1 MDFQAIVDGM
11 SAMTC
16 VMSVET
22 LKDGKRGKFRI
33 VAGNKPYIDSVE
45 HPFPGVKMLRE
56 KFVPNCEYTDYLTR
70 DLNFE
75 DFCYRSA
82 VEKKC
87 LHSYVHPDRMDV
99 WFNMLFIPLEG
110 DKDGLS
116 YCLYM
121 MEIDQEVDA
130 RQLSDIS
137 SETASSVL
145 DTCIRLRGTNDFNS
159 TMKDVIAGI
168 RELCDAEH
176 CCILVMNELE
186 RSCYVL
192 CEDFAENSP
201 LLPMATYLDDEFYDI
216 AESWESTIAGSNC
229 IIAKDAQD
237 MEVVKERNP
246 GMSRLPLPAP
256 IISYSSL

>member
-45 HPFPGVKMLRE
+45 HPFSGVKMLRE

-82 VEKKC
+82 VGKKC

-99 WFNMLFIPLEG
+99 WFNMLFIPLEE

-176 CCILVMNELE
+176 
-186 RSCYVL
+186 
-192 CEDFAENSP
+192 
-201 LLPMATYLDDEFYDI
+201 
-216 AESWESTIAGSNC
+216 
-229 IIAKDAQD
+229 
-237 MEVVKERNP
+237 
-246 GMSRLPLPAP
+246 
-256 IISYSSL
+256 